1 MRTKRILAASELN
14 RRRSHREGLGKPSQ
28 EKYSDTR
35 SAGKRRAKRK
45 DQNSKRI
52 ADKGRRE
59 SLTRLG
65 AKTTK
70 VIEEFI
76 RRFLILCVCVYLNHD
91 EFESREIREYEEVS
105 GEYRTK
111 RKRPKIRR

>member
-1 MRTKRILAASELN
+1 LAASELN
-14 RRRSHREGLGKPSQ
+14 RLKKLGLGLGLGKPSQ

-45 DQNSKRI
+45 VLKTRTARGLQ
-52 ADKGRRE
+52 DKGRRE
-59 SLTRLG
+59 SLTRFG

-70 VIEEFI
+70 VKEEFI

-105 GEYRTK
+105 GE
-111 RKRPKIRR
+111 